1 MEIYK
6 ILSSDDGNT
15 KYTFIVSDVP
25 VRNYRLLEG
34 DTEIFYAE
42 DDENTF
48 KFKKKLKQDFEYY
61 ELEDLHLFLKLV
73 DYFDSGMF
81 ESYDVV
87 QKLTKV

>member
-6 ILSSDDGNT
+6 ILSSDDGKT

-25 VRNYRLLEG
+25 VRNYKLFE
-34 DTEIFYAE
+34 DNTEIFYAE

-48 KFKKKLKQDFEYY
+48 KFKKRLKQEFEYY
-61 ELEDLHLFLKLV
+61 ELEDLYLFLKLV
-73 DYFDSGMF
+73 DYFDSNMF
-81 ESYDVV
+81 ETYDVV

>member
-6 ILSSDDGNT
+6 ILSSDDGKT
-15 KYTFIVSDVP
+15 KYTFIVSDIP
-25 VRNYRLLEG
+25 VRNYRLLED

-48 KFKKKLKQDFEYY
+48 KFKKKLKQEFQYY
-61 ELEDLHLFLKLV
+61 ELEDLYLFLKLV